1 MRNSDR
7 ISRILLSEKRSMD
20 VEELRQI
27 LAGFDVYLTP
37 AQIAPT
43 LSKMVKAGRLARTER
58 GVYVVTK
65 EEVEAINES
74 VQKRALAYK
83 QFMEAV

>member
-65 EEVEAINES
+65 AEADHIQATN
-74 VQKRALAYK
+74 QKRALTYK